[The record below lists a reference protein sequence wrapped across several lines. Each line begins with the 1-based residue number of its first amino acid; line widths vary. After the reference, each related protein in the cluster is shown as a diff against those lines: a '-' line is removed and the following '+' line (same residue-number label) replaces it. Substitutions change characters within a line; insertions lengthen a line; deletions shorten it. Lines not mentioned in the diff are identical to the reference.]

1 MTQTTH
7 PSKEAVRQLM
17 AKRREEGGPPPSPER
32 IRQELDW
39 KLIEAEQQ
47 LARLG

>member
-1 MTQTTH
+1 MTVTH
-7 PSKEAVRQLM
+7 PDKQLVRDLM
-17 AKRREEGGPPPSPER
+17 LQRQADRTPPPSPER
-32 IRQELDW
+32 IREMLGW